1 MVRWPAAVN
10 EVEADVIDLP
20 RYHEQREHG
29 VFVDGQG
36 LARGDQGAE
45 VVWEVVLSNVD

>member
-29 VFVDGQG
+29 VFVGG
-36 LARGDQGAE
+36 I
-45 VVWEVVLSNVD
+45 LSRQLLVGSE